1 MENIKTYN
9 NGYDRNYSNMSRGF
23 PEVNECLNL
32 NACSF
37 QNFTTVCMYP
47 YKGFLCADCLDGYFS
62 NGFICSLCPSRKEKI
77 MHMSIAAFLVLLMI
91 AAVVALVWVKSKEE
105 ELDRFISKTKITVN
119 YYYNCSKIFQI
130 MSFVQWPKEISE
142 MIKFVKVLELNPM
155 VLLSIKCW
163 FTQFDLYDNYLLFI
177 SINGAIIALAI
188 STILS
193 LKLCHFFG
201 KIKKKK
207 YKHLR
212 KAIISVSFLIIFL
225 LYSPTS
231 VSIVQ
236 LLPVACK
243 TYYLSFPKK
252 HPVSYFMQDP
262 TMRCFT
268 TYHEKV
274 LTPVYISLLYVIGMP
289 VVIPV
294 WIWYLRYRIS
304 TKAEVFLIP
313 TESEER
319 QALQDR
325 QDRLPSVSS
334 VDSLPD
340 VEDKISENLSIS
352 KDIYDSLYFFYGN
365 YKEKFFFWESTEMAR
380 KIFLASVAV
389 FIGKESRTVLALL
402 IMTSGLSAV
411 SHAHFQPFVNIS
423 EHCLQLTCLAAIFM
437 ILLAGLSMKIEA
449 SYVSSSYEQDV
460 LGLTVALIFCT
471 VVVAVILL
479 GKYR

>member
-1 MENIKTYN
+1 MKNIKTYN
-9 NGYDRNYSNMSRGF
+9 NGYDRNYSNMSKGF

-37 QNFTTVCMYP
+37 QNFTTVCTYP
-47 YKGFLCADCLDGYFS
+47 YKGFLCAGCLDGYFS
-62 NGFICSLCPSRKEKI
+62 DGFICFQCPSRREKI

-91 AAVVALVWVKSKEE
+91 ATVVALVWVKSKKQ
-105 ELDRFISKTKITVN
+105 ELDRFLSKTKITVN

-142 MIKFVKVLELNPM
+142 MIKYVKVLELNPM
-155 VLLSIKCW
+155 TLLSIKCW
-163 FTQFDLYDNYLLFI
+163 LTHFDLYDNYLLFI
-177 SINGAIIALAI
+177 SINGAIIVLAVSSI
-188 STILS
+188 MLLNLS
-193 LKLCHFFG
+193 HSFG
-201 KIKKKK
+201 KINNKK

-212 KAIISVSFLIIFL
+212 KSIISVTFLIVFL

-243 TYYLSFPKK
+243 TYYLAYPKK
-252 HPVSYFMQDP
+252 YPVSYFMQDLA
-262 TMRCFT
+262 MRCFT
-268 TYHEKV
+268 PYHEKMV
-274 LTPVYISLLYVIGMP
+274 IPVYISLLYVIG
-289 VVIPV
+289 IPV
-294 WIWYLRYRIS
+294 FIPVLIWYIRHKIS
-304 TKAEVFLIP
+304 TKAKVSLIQ
-313 TESEER
+313 TDSDER
-319 QALQDR
+319 QAPHDIE
-325 QDRLPSVSS
+325 DKLPSVLS
-334 VDSLPD
+334 VDYLPD
-340 VEDKISENLSIS
+340 VEDKVSENLSVS
-352 KDIYDSLYFFYGN
+352 EDVYDSLYFFYGN
-365 YKEKFFFWESTEMAR
+365 YRENFFFWESTEMAR

-402 IMTSGLSAV
+402 IMTSGISAV

-423 EHCLQLTCLAAIFM
+423 EHCLQLTCLAAIFT

-449 SYVSSSYEQDV
+449 SHVSSSYEQDV

-479 GKYR
+479 GKYN